1 MNLNTDSDWFQLR
14 AKKMDGSM
22 LNLDTLR
29 GRVVLVVNVAS
40 KCGFTPQYKQL
51 QELYDRYGKEGLSIL
66 AFPCNQF
73 GGQEPGTDEEILQFC
88 SNTYGVTFPVMSKV
102 DVNGTNADP
111 IFSYVKQRATGVLGT
126 EGIKWNFTK
135 FLIDQHG
142 NVVSRFAPTT
152 SPATIAS
159 AIEGLLRRE

>member
-1 MNLNTDSDWFQLR
+1 MCSSDL
-14 AKKMDGSM
+14 
-22 LNLDTLR
+22 
-29 GRVVLVVNVAS
+29 
-40 KCGFTPQYKQL
+40 
-51 QELYDRYGKEGLSIL
+51 
-66 AFPCNQF
+66 
-73 GGQEPGTDEEILQFC
+73 QEPGTDEEILQFC

-111 IFSYVKQRATGVLGT
+111 IFSYVKQRAPGVLGT